1 MLSGST
7 ITFGGKTLNR
17 INTPSYA
24 SEYLYTDA
32 VEEYRLFVRHSKTT
46 LGQHRHNVEVIHT
59 TWGATSEDPDVVRKC
74 YFVMQHDATDGVAAI
89 ALMDNLADV
98 AIATSDELLTDLV
111 GWEV

>member
-1 MLSGST
+1 MLSAST
-7 ITFGGKTLNR
+7 ITFAGKTLNR

-32 VEEYRLFVRHSKTT
+32 TEEYRMFVRHSKTNT
-46 LGQHRHNVEVIHT
+46 GKHRHNVEVVHT
-59 TWGATSEDPDVVRKC
+59 VWAADPVPELVHRA
-74 YFVMQHDATDGVAAI
+74 YFVMEHQPGVSGVV

-98 AIATSDELLTDLV
+98 AIASTNELLNDLV